1 MSKKKFWGHKPSKM
15 RSQKAWDK
23 CKTSKPK
30 ISRKNSNKEVPRTLL
45 ESPGSLLGPSWE
57 PLGALLGPS
66 WGLLSASWAP
76 LGASTAPLWKNNQKT
91 LFWGLIFKLKI
102 DAKINKNRSQK
113 TSCFELPFFLRIS
126 LLFKRFWGLKTM
138 FVGPCF
144 WTALKIAILWKSCS
158 RLDGS
163 MILKVSKDWK

>member
-1 MSKKKFWGHKPSKM
+1 M

-30 ISRKNSNKEVPRTLL
+30 ISRKNSNKEVPRALL
-45 ESPGSLLGPSWE
+45 EPPGSLLGPSWE

-66 WGLLSASWAP
+66 WGLLSASWTP
-76 LGASTAPLWKNNQKT
+76 LGASTAPLWKNNQT
-91 LFWGLIFKLKI
+91 ITFGGLIFELKI
-102 DAKINKNRSQK
+102 DAKINKNRPQK

-126 LLFKRFWGLKTM
+126 LLFKRFWRLKTM